1 MTAVRS
7 RASRQRCF
15 ESNFAVATRAS
26 LASSRQYSASRQPSA
41 LAITSTARARRW
53 SISGEAQAL
62 LVTRQGLRP
71 LIVDAH
77 GSGTLSVLR
86 TAAAPGAAY
95 PELHVGS
102 LFVVQRDELGTLT
115 GAPG

>member
-1 MTAVRS
+1 M
-7 RASRQRCF
+7 CG
-15 ESNFAVATRAS
+15 VAAPNV
-26 LASSRQYSASRQPSA
+26 RQPPFS
-41 LAITSTARARRW
+41 LPARRGACKSPSHFSPW
-53 SISGEAQAL
+53 HLPRRCRRPPPAGPAALLSSSGEAQAL

-115 GAPG
+115 GAPGA